1 VTLRARLALL
11 TGAAVACAVV
21 IGAIVTYAVVHDLL
35 YQQVDDSLRSRVAE
49 LTSLSVGFGGKATS
63 GGYQIQILAPGPSSL
78 PQTLCTTTQIASPP
92 ARPACNP
99 KPKPGTANV
108 SGGQVIAIGVPVT
121 VLGAAGSY
129 TQFVTKQGA
138 KVLAPGEDQA
148 LPVTPTDIAAANG
161 HARLTLRTDT
171 INGTPVRIA
180 TAQMSGG
187 LAVMVARPLDETE
200 AVLANLRHLLF
211 LIGAAGVALAAGLG
225 VIVARA
231 TMSPVRR
238 LIAATDHV
246 AGTRDLTR
254 RIHVR
259 GGSELD
265 HLAMSFNRMLEALER
280 SETVQRQLVADASH
294 ELRTPLTSLRTNIEV
309 LAHDRR
315 MPAPERK
322 RLLASVVGQL
332 ERLTDLVTGLI
343 DLARGNEP
351 VNAQADIALDDVVD
365 LVVGNA
371 RAHWPNLTFAV
382 STDGSKVHGDAALLE
397 RAVSNLVDNAAKWSL
412 ADGTVDVS
420 IEHGEVRVRDHGPGV
435 AAADRAR
442 VFDRFWRSPTARQMP
457 GSGLG
462 LAIVRQVAQ
471 AHKGEVTV
479 EEAKGGGALF
489 VMRLPLSSS

>member
-1 VTLRARLALL
+1 MSLRARLALL
-11 TGAAVACAVV
+11 AGAAVACAVV
-21 IGAIVTYAVVHDLL
+21 IGAIVTYGVVHDLL
-35 YQQVDDSLRSRVAE
+35 YQQVDDSLRSRVAG
-49 LTSLSVGFGGKATS
+49 LTALPVGFGCGDEVRRPADPDPHPWAIVVAEHPLHHQTGRQSGGEPRVHAKAAARNRNWLWGTSARDRRSGHSAGCGGELHAVRDHARRDGAIAGRKPTTS
-63 GGYQIQILAPGPSSL
+63 GDADRHRG
-78 PQTLCTTTQIASPP
+78 CEW
-92 ARPACNP
+92 AR
-99 KPKPGTANV
+99 GLHV
-108 SGGQVIAIGVPVT
+108 
-121 VLGAAGSY
+121 
-129 TQFVTKQGA
+129 
-138 KVLAPGEDQA
+138 
-148 LPVTPTDIAAANG
+148 
-161 HARLTLRTDT
+161 RTDT

-180 TAQMSGG
+180 TAKMTGG
-187 LAVMVARPLDETE
+187 LAVMVARPLDETDS
-200 AVLANLRHLLF
+200 VLANLRQLLF
-211 LIGAAGVALAAGLG
+211 LIGAAGVVLAAGLG
-225 VIVARA
+225 VLVARA
-231 TMSPVRR
+231 TMRPVRR
-238 LIAATDHV
+238 LMAATDHV

-254 RIHVR
+254 RIDVK

-343 DLARGNEP
+343 DLARGSEP

-371 RAHWPNLTFAV
+371 RAHWPKLTFAV
-382 STDGSKVHGDAALLE
+382 ITDGSKVHGDAALLE
-397 RAVSNLVDNAAKWSL
+397 RAVGNLVDNAAKWSP
-412 ADGTVDVS
+412 AEGTVDVS
-420 IEHGEVRVRDHGPGV
+420 VEHGEVRVRDHGPGV
-435 AAADRAR
+435 AASERGR

-479 EEAKGGGALF
+479 EAADGGGALF
-489 VMRLPLSSS
+489 VMRLPLSTS